1 MANLKRFTKS
11 QNLNLKVFLKV
22 SPNVLRLCVCLP
34 LAQGFNLPTNLMGQ
48 IAQNRCYTLGGIIA
62 QMLN

>member
-1 MANLKRFTKS
+1 MKY
-11 QNLNLKVFLKV
+11 LNWSAV
-22 SPNVLRLCVCLP
+22 SFGIAGNVLRLCVCLP
-34 LAQGFNLPTNLMGQ
+34 LAQSLKLPQMVMGQ